1 MNTNCVTFSESI
13 VESDSYDLAIRFNAS
28 IIISG
33 LIRKFAL
40 SWPISIFQNLDTKD
54 NYLNSDMND
63 LSKNKMLAK
72 QIGSTYGCLIY
83 GYFHED
89 KKEFVNFWPKIEP
102 IINYSKSFQI
112 AGFNFLIGLFEFFW
126 KHLNHFDNDNDN
138 DALPNVAC
146 KCIVLLQQIEKNPKL
161 RVLNLIESIFELLDS
176 ILLIFRGYYEDVKN
190 FSISCYQEKLLE
202 IYQSPGLCRS
212 FYTFVFSNCFNS
224 KLYKQRYIDCC
235 L

>member
-13 VESDSYDLAIRFNAS
+13 AESDSYDLAIRFNAS

-72 QIGSTYGCLIY
+72 QIGSKYGCLIY
-83 GYFHED
+83 GYFHEEQ
-89 KKEFVNFWPKIEP
+89 KEFVNFGPKIEP

-112 AGFNFLIGLFEFFW
+112 ARFNFLIGLFEFFW
-126 KHLNHFDNDNDN
+126 KHPNHFDNDN

-202 IYQSPGLCRS
+202 IYQSPKLCRS
-212 FYTFVFSNCFNS
+212 FYTFM
-224 KLYKQRYIDCC
+224 KRI
-235 L
+235 